1 MKIFILAFL
10 LSLKTLGFAHETYFS
25 FAEMQ
30 YDTECNCLEV
40 TLTLSAH
47 DLEAYAENQ
56 KLLST
61 TLEKGMENKG
71 NLQNLVQE
79 IILEGFKIKQKR
91 QDITLFYEGY
101 ELFEDG
107 TCSFYLRSDKIDDTE
122 CTLFYG
128 LFMDIYPE
136 QQNKLNYKKE
146 KKQVV
151 YNYFV
156 FKRENTIEL

>member
-10 LSLKTLGFAHETYFS
+10 LSLKTLGFAHDTYFS

-30 YDTECNCLEV
+30 YDTECNCLEI

-47 DLEAYAENQ
+47 DLDAYADRQNM
-56 KLLST
+56 LNA
-61 TLEKGMENKG
+61 TLEED
-71 NLQNLVQE
+71 LESEDTRQRLVQE
-79 IILEGFKIKQKR
+79 TILKGFKIKQNR
-91 QDITLFYEGY
+91 QDIILFYEGY

-107 TCSFYLRSDKIDDTE
+107 TCSFYLRSEQMDATE

-128 LFMDIYPE
+128 LFMDVYPE

-146 KKQVV
+146 KDQVV

>member
-1 MKIFILAFL
+1 MKIFVLALL

-47 DLEAYAENQ
+47 DLEAYAENRNM
-56 KLLST
+56 LSS
-61 TLEKGMENKG
+61 TLEKDLENEG
-71 NLQNLVQE
+71 QRQDLVQK
-79 IILEGFKIKQKR
+79 IILEGFKIKQNR
-91 QDITLFYEGY
+91 QDIILFFEGY

-107 TCSFYLRSDKIDDTE
+107 TCSFYLRSDQIEASDCK
-122 CTLFYG
+122 LFYG
-128 LFMDIYPE
+128 LFMDVYSE
-136 QQNKLNYKKE
+136 QQNKLNYKKNND
-146 KKQVV
+146 QMV

>member
-30 YDTECNCLEV
+30 YDTECNCLEI

-47 DLEAYAENQ
+47 DLDAYADKKNMVNA
-56 KLLST
+56 
-61 TLEKGMENKG
+61 TLEKDLESEDTR
-71 NLQNLVQE
+71 QRLVQE
-79 IILEGFKIKQKR
+79 TILKGFKIKQNR
-91 QDITLFYEGY
+91 QDIILFYEGY

-107 TCSFYLRSDKIDDTE
+107 TCSFYLRSEQMYATE

-128 LFMDIYPE
+128 LFMDVHPE

-146 KKQVV
+146 KDQVV

>member
-10 LSLKTLGFAHETYFS
+10 LSLKTLGFAHDTYFS

-30 YDTECNCLEV
+30 YDTECNCLEI

-47 DLEAYAENQ
+47 DLDAYADRQNM
-56 KLLST
+56 LNA
-61 TLEKGMENKG
+61 TLEKDLESEDTR
-71 NLQNLVQE
+71 QRLVQE
-79 IILEGFKIKQKR
+79 TILKGFKIKQNR
-91 QDITLFYEGY
+91 QDIILFYEGY

-107 TCSFYLRSDKIDDTE
+107 TCSFYLRSEQMDATE

-128 LFMDIYPE
+128 LFMDVYPE

-146 KKQVV
+146 KDQMV

>member
-30 YDTECNCLEV
+30 YDTECNCLEI

-47 DLEAYAENQ
+47 DLDAYADRQNM
-56 KLLST
+56 LNA
-61 TLEKGMENKG
+61 TLEKDLESEDTR
-71 NLQNLVQE
+71 QRLVQE
-79 IILEGFKIKQKR
+79 TILKGFKIKQNR
-91 QDITLFYEGY
+91 QDIILFYEGY

-107 TCSFYLRSDKIDDTE
+107 TCSFYLRSEQMDATE

-128 LFMDIYPE
+128 LFMDVHPE

-146 KKQVV
+146 KDQVV
-151 YNYFV
+151 YSYFV

>member
-30 YDTECNCLEV
+30 YDTECNCLEI

-47 DLEAYAENQ
+47 NLDAYADKKNMVNA
-56 KLLST
+56 
-61 TLEKGMENKG
+61 TLEKDLESEDTR
-71 NLQNLVQE
+71 QRLVQE
-79 IILEGFKIKQKR
+79 TILKGFKIKQNR
-91 QDITLFYEGY
+91 QDIILFYEGY

-107 TCSFYLRSDKIDDTE
+107 TCSFYLRSEQMDATE

-128 LFMDIYPE
+128 LFMDVYPE

-146 KKQVV
+146 KDQVV

>member
-47 DLEAYAENQ
+47 DLEAYSENQ
-56 KLLST
+56 NLLSS
-61 TLEKGMENKG
+61 TLEKGLENKG
-71 NLQNLVQE
+71 NLQDLVQE
-79 IILEGFKIKQKR
+79 IILEGFKIKQKS

>member
-1 MKIFILAFL
+1 MKFFILAFL
-10 LSLKTLGFAHETYFS
+10 LSLQTHGFSHETYFS
-25 FAEMQ
+25 FAEME
-30 YDTECNCLEV
+30 YDTECSCLEV

-47 DLEAYAENQ
+47 DLESYADKQNI
-56 KLLST
+56 LHS
-61 TLEKGMENKG
+61 TLEKDLENERNELG
-71 NLQNLVQE
+71 LIQE
-79 IILEGFKIKQKR
+79 IILDGFRLKQNR
-91 QDITLFYEGY
+91 QDIKLFYEGY
-101 ELFEDG
+101 ELSEDG
-107 TCSFYLRSDKIDDTE
+107 TCSFYLRSDKIVLTE

-146 KKQVV
+146 KDQIV

>member
-47 DLEAYAENQ
+47 DLEAYAENK

-61 TLEKGMENKG
+61 TLEKGMENKA

>member
-1 MKIFILAFL
+1 MTLKPMQKTKIY
-10 LSLKTLGFAHETYFS
+10 SPP
-25 FAEMQ
+25 
-30 YDTECNCLEV
+30 
-40 TLTLSAH
+40 
-47 DLEAYAENQ
+47 
-56 KLLST
+56 
-61 TLEKGMENKG
+61 TLEKGLENKG
-71 NLQNLVQE
+71 NLQDLVQE

-156 FKRENTIEL
+156 FKRENTIKL

>member
-47 DLEAYAENQ
+47 DLEAYAENK

-61 TLEKGMENKG
+61 TLEKGMENKA

-79 IILEGFKIKQKR
+79 IILEGFS
-91 QDITLFYEGY
+91 L
-101 ELFEDG
+101 
-107 TCSFYLRSDKIDDTE
+107 
-122 CTLFYG
+122 
-128 LFMDIYPE
+128 
-136 QQNKLNYKKE
+136 
-146 KKQVV
+146 
-151 YNYFV
+151 
-156 FKRENTIEL
+156 

>member
-10 LSLKTLGFAHETYFS
+10 LSLKTLGFAHDTYFS

-30 YDTECNCLEV
+30 YDTECNCLEI

-47 DLEAYAENQ
+47 DIDAYVDTQNVLNA
-56 KLLST
+56 
-61 TLEKGMENKG
+61 TLERDLESEETR
-71 NLQNLVQE
+71 QRLVQE
-79 IILEGFKIKQKR
+79 TILKGLKIKQNR
-91 QDITLFYEGY
+91 QDIILFYEGY

-107 TCSFYLRSDKIDDTE
+107 TCSFYLRSEQMDATE

-128 LFMDIYPE
+128 LFMDVYPE

-146 KKQVV
+146 KDQVV

>member
-10 LSLKTLGFAHETYFS
+10 LSLKTLGFAHDTYFS

-30 YDTECNCLEV
+30 YDTECNCLEI

-47 DLEAYAENQ
+47 DLDAYADRQNM
-56 KLLST
+56 LNA
-61 TLEKGMENKG
+61 TLEED
-71 NLQNLVQE
+71 LESEDTRQRLVQE
-79 IILEGFKIKQKR
+79 TILKGFKIKQNR
-91 QDITLFYEGY
+91 QDIILFYEGY

-107 TCSFYLRSDKIDDTE
+107 TCSFYLRSEQMDATK

-128 LFMDIYPE
+128 LFMDVYPE

-146 KKQVV
+146 KDQVV

>member
-30 YDTECNCLEV
+30 YDTECNCLEI

-47 DLEAYAENQ
+47 DLDAYADRQNM
-56 KLLST
+56 LNA
-61 TLEKGMENKG
+61 TLEED
-71 NLQNLVQE
+71 LESEDTRQRLVQE
-79 IILEGFKIKQKR
+79 TILKGFKIKQNR
-91 QDITLFYEGY
+91 QDIILFYEGY

-107 TCSFYLRSDKIDDTE
+107 TCSFYLRSEQMDATE

-128 LFMDIYPE
+128 LFMDVYPE

-146 KKQVV
+146 KDQVV

>member
-30 YDTECNCLEV
+30 YDTECNCLEI

-47 DLEAYAENQ
+47 DLDAYADRQNM
-56 KLLST
+56 LNA
-61 TLEKGMENKG
+61 TLEKDLESEDTRER
-71 NLQNLVQE
+71 LVQE
-79 IILEGFKIKQKR
+79 TILKGFKIKQNR
-91 QDITLFYEGY
+91 QDIILFYEGY

-107 TCSFYLRSDKIDDTE
+107 TCSFYLRSEQMDATE

-128 LFMDIYPE
+128 LFMDVYPE

-146 KKQVV
+146 KDQVV

>member
-10 LSLKTLGFAHETYFS
+10 LSLKTLGFAHDTYFS

-30 YDTECNCLEV
+30 YDTECNCLEI

-47 DLEAYAENQ
+47 DLDAYADRQNM
-56 KLLST
+56 LNA
-61 TLEKGMENKG
+61 TLEKDLESEDTR
-71 NLQNLVQE
+71 QRLVQE
-79 IILEGFKIKQKR
+79 TILKGFKIKQNR
-91 QDITLFYEGY
+91 QDIILFYEGY

-107 TCSFYLRSDKIDDTE
+107 TCSFYLRSEQMDATE

-128 LFMDIYPE
+128 LFMDVYPE

-146 KKQVV
+146 KDQVV

>member
-1 MKIFILAFL
+1 MKIFILALL

-30 YDTECNCLEV
+30 YDSECNCLEV

-56 KLLST
+56 NLLSS
-61 TLEKGMENKG
+61 TLEKGLENKG
-71 NLQNLVQE
+71 NLQDLVQE

-136 QQNKLNYKKE
+136 QQNKLNYKK
-146 KKQVV
+146 KK
-151 YNYFV
+151 N
-156 FKRENTIEL
+156 K

>member
-10 LSLKTLGFAHETYFS
+10 LSLKTLGFAHDTYFS

-30 YDTECNCLEV
+30 YDTECNCLEI

-47 DLEAYAENQ
+47 DLDTYADRQNM
-56 KLLST
+56 LNA
-61 TLEKGMENKG
+61 TLEED
-71 NLQNLVQE
+71 LESEDTRQRLVQE
-79 IILEGFKIKQKR
+79 TILKGFKIKQNR
-91 QDITLFYEGY
+91 QDIILFYEGY

-107 TCSFYLRSDKIDDTE
+107 TCSFYLRSEQMDATE

-128 LFMDIYPE
+128 LFMDVYPE

-146 KKQVV
+146 KDQVV